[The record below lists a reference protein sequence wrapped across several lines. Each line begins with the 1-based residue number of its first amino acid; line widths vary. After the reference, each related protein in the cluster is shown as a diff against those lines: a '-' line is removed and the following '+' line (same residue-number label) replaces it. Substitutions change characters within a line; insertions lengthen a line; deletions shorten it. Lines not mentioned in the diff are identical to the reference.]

1 MRDLQELDAV
11 ASERGMVMGFR
22 ACEETEEFEPVFL
35 SVEHTPVGSDDEV
48 ALIAITGRGEDG
60 KVVART
66 TTELGVPDDRG
77 RSQNAGALPLTT
89 IAPGQYTLKVSVP
102 DGAGALI
109 AITDRNG
116 MSLGRYV
123 VGRSKL
129 DAALADPHD
138 SFAADCSSAD
148 RLV

>member
-1 MRDLQELDAV
+1 MGEMRELQELDAV
-11 ASERGMVMGFR
+11 ASERGMVMAFR
-22 ACEETEEFEPVFL
+22 ACEENEEFEPVFL
-35 SVEHTPVGSDDEV
+35 SVERAPVGEDDE
-48 ALIAITGRGEDG
+48 I
-60 KVVART
+60 
-66 TTELGVPDDRG
+66 
-77 RSQNAGALPLTT
+77 
-89 IAPGQYTLKVSVP
+89 
-102 DGAGALI
+102 ALI

-129 DAALADPHD
+129 DAALADPQD